1 MADEERELEKTN
13 QSKFRKRKTY
23 SSKPRTK
30 IDADKKIRDRDRDTH
45 TERGVRDRSIDRS
58 IKGRESEQYLEM
70 HEDEGEA
77 TIAAAAAAVRK
88 NQTAEEKSSRADA
101 LARKKRDSAMALV
114 HLGRDRGRE
123 GECAGLGSTGRGRR
137 SSRLPE
143 KKGARGGGKEK

>member
-1 MADEERELEKTN
+1 
-13 QSKFRKRKTY
+13 
-23 SSKPRTK
+23 
-30 IDADKKIRDRDRDTH
+30 
-45 TERGVRDRSIDRS
+45 
-58 IKGRESEQYLEM
+58 M

-101 LARKKRDSAMALV
+101 LARKKRDSVMALV
-114 HLGRDRGRE
+114 HVGERRRGRE

-143 KKGARGGGKEK
+143 KKGARAGWEER